1 MGAVIE
7 ESKDIEGG
15 RGGDENLI
23 VTSIGSV
30 LYDALSAD
38 NVSVPSFLTLQL
50 FAWSRRLEYKLL
62 PSRPLSRL
70 EHA

>member
-30 LYDALSAD
+30 LYDAHSAD
-38 NVSVPSFLTLQL
+38 NVSVPSF
-50 FAWSRRLEYKLL
+50 
-62 PSRPLSRL
+62 
-70 EHA
+70 